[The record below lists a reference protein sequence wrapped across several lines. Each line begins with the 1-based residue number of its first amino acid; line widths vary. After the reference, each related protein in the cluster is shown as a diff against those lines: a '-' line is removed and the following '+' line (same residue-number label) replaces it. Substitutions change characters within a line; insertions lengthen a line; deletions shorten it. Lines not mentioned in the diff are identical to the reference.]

1 MTINQG
7 YCYRHVVQSDS
18 TRHSL
23 ASYLAT
29 HFSHSSE
36 SQWEER
42 LRSGEIVLGNEVAS
56 GSEELQSG
64 QVLLWNRPGW
74 LEHDT
79 PQSYSVI
86 YSDEH
91 LLAVSKPSGLPTIPG
106 GGYFE
111 NTLLSKVRRD
121 FPEARPVHRL
131 GRATSGIVLFALSP
145 AAASELTRNWHQV
158 QKQYQALALGRALQD
173 VYDIGSPIGKCIHP
187 RLGKVF
193 AANPEGKPSR
203 SIARVIERRE
213 SMTLFEVDLLTGRP
227 HQIRIHLAFIGY
239 PLAGDPLYTFGGVP
253 KSDNP
258 GLPGDLGYH
267 LHAKRLVLEHPV
279 SQLVLTLE
287 SPIPA
292 LLQHEI
298 AS

>member
-18 TRHSL
+18 TRQSL

-36 SQWEER
+36 SQWDER
-42 LRSGEIVLGNEVAS
+42 LRNGEIVLGNKVAS
-56 GSEELQSG
+56 GSEELKAG

-74 LEHDT
+74 LEQDA

-86 YSDEH
+86 FLDEH
-91 LLAVSKPSGLPTIPG
+91 MLAVSKPSGLPTIPG

-111 NTLLSKVRRD
+111 NTLVGKVRLN

-131 GRATSGIVLFALSP
+131 GRATSGIVLFAFSP
-145 AAASELTRNWHQV
+145 RIASHLTRNWHQV

-173 VYDIGSPIGKCIHP
+173 AYDICSPIGKCNHP
-187 RLGKVF
+187 RLGRVY
-193 AANPEGKPSR
+193 AANSEGKPSR
-203 SIARVIERRE
+203 SIARVVERRE
-213 SMTLFEVDLLTGRP
+213 STTLFEVDLLTGRP

-239 PLAGDPLYTFGGVP
+239 PLVGDPLYTFGGVP
-253 KSDNP
+253 KSENP

-267 LHAKRLVLEHPV
+267 LHAKRLVLEHPETH
-279 SQLVLTLE
+279 LVLTLE

-292 LLQHEI
+292 ILQQEI

>member
-7 YCYRHVVQSDS
+7 YCYHHVIQSDA

-29 HFSHSSE
+29 HFSHSSQ

-42 LRSGEIVLGNEVAS
+42 LRSGEIVLGDEVAS
-56 GSEELQSG
+56 GSEELRAG

-74 LEHDT
+74 LEQDV

-86 YSDEH
+86 YCDEH

-111 NTLLSKVRRD
+111 NTLLNKVRRD

-145 AAASELTRNWHQV
+145 VAASHLARNWHQL

-173 VYDIGSPIGKCIHP
+173 AYDIVSPIGKCNHP
-187 RLGKVF
+187 RLGQVF
-193 AANPEGKPSR
+193 AANPQGKPSR
-203 SIARVIERRE
+203 SMARVVERRE
-213 SMTLFEVDLLTGRP
+213 STTLFEVDLLTGRP
-227 HQIRIHLAFIGY
+227 HQIRIHLAYIGY
-239 PLAGDPLYTFGGVP
+239 PLLGDPLYTFGGVP
-253 KSDNP
+253 KGDVP

-279 SQLVLTLE
+279 NQLILTLE

-292 LLQHEI
+292 LLQSEI
-298 AS
+298 VS

>member
-7 YCYRHVVQSDS
+7 YCYRHVIQSDA

-29 HFSHSSE
+29 HFSHSSQ
-36 SQWEER
+36 SQWEDR
-42 LRSGEIVLGNEVAS
+42 LRGGEIVLGNEVAS
-56 GSEELQSG
+56 GSEELRAG

-74 LEHDT
+74 LEQDA

-145 AAASELTRNWHQV
+145 VAAFQLTRNWHQI

-173 VYDIGSPIGKCIHP
+173 AYDIASPIGKCNHP
-187 RLGKVF
+187 RLGQVF

-203 SIARVIERRE
+203 SMARVVELRE
-213 SMTLFEVDLLTGRP
+213 STTLFEVDLLTGRP

-239 PLAGDPLYTFGGVP
+239 PLVGDPLYTFGGVP
-253 KSDNP
+253 KSDDP

-279 SQLVLTLE
+279 TQLILTLE
-287 SPIPA
+287 SPSPA
-292 LLQHEI
+292 LLQNEI